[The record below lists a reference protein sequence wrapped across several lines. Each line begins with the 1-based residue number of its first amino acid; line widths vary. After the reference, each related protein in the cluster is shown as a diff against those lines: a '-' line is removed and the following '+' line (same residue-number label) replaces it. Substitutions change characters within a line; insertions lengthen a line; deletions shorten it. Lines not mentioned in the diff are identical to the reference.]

1 MKVILITNMKK
12 LGKIGDVVTVKN
24 GYGRNF
30 LLPNKRAI
38 AFSKEN
44 FSVFEA
50 QRQQFVE
57 ANEQQLKDAQEAMEI
72 IKKIH
77 VNVIENAGE
86 DGKLYGSVTPGV
98 IAAVINAAA
107 KKQGGAKRDLV
118 DKNVIVLENSIK
130 TTGLYKITLDLHS
143 DVSFKK
149 EIVVARSETEV
160 AAVIKAAKDDA
171 KRAQDEKRKE
181 EEIAATIA
189 AANGETAATI
199 DATVETAAVAETATT
214 TEVVADAL
222 EVNQTATEAP
232 AAKTEN

>member
-44 FSVFEA
+44 YAVFEA
-50 QRQQFVE
+50 QKQQFME
-57 ANEQQLKDAQEAMEI
+57 SNEQHLAEAKEAMEI

-98 IAAVINAAA
+98 IASVINAAA
-107 KKQGGAKRDLV
+107 KKQGGATRELV
-118 DKNVIVLENSIK
+118 DKGNIILENSIK
-130 TTGLYKITLDLHS
+130 ATGVYKITLDLHS
-143 DVSFKK
+143 EVSFKK

-160 AAVIKAAKDDA
+160 ASVIKAAKEEA
-171 KRAQDEKRKE
+171 KRSQEEKRKE
-181 EEIAATIA
+181 EEIIAMIA
-189 AANGETAATI
+189 AANNPETGEAAEAEATATAGES
-199 DATVETAAVAETATT
+199 VEVAEPAKP
-214 TEVVADAL
+214 AD
-222 EVNQTATEAP
+222 EA
-232 AAKTEN
+232 AAKATSEAN